1 VDPRSRVRAA
11 ARWVAGGFIVGLL
24 LTRNLWLTDRLYP
37 LTPVWSGLPAI
48 PYPFDFVIYLALI
61 ATSAVSIVVANP
73 RPWLAAGA
81 ALYLGYSLFDQQR
94 WVPFFNEI
102 GALLIVL
109 ALYDWRA
116 GRRDRARVVLDTC
129 GTVVVLIYLW
139 SGLQKLNYNFVHSV
153 GPWMLR
159 PFLPESLAS
168 YAPWLSMPMAPLETA
183 LCFLLLA
190 RPTRRIGIALAIGMH
205 AFILA
210 SAGPLGND
218 GNVQV
223 WFWNIVSAALVW
235 LVFRGNE
242 GGPRAF
248 LAAPAFPA
256 QRLVVFFFGVMPIFN
271 VLVIEP
277 LGRWDDFQSATLYS
291 GNASDGVLEISNA
304 DYERLPPVVAAAVWE
319 MEDGS
324 NMLKLRD
331 WAYGE
336 LNVPDYHAFRIHR
349 NAAAVVCRMLDDS
362 PTVRFKA
369 SGKSHALT
377 GERVWSEYSCRDL
390 AGPGPLEGAQ

>member
-1 VDPRSRVRAA
+1 MDPRSRVGAA
-11 ARWVAGGFIVGLL
+11 ARWVAGGFVVGLL
-24 LTRNLWLTDRLYP
+24 LTPNLWLSERLYP

-48 PYPFDFVIYLALI
+48 PYPFDYAVYLALI
-61 ATSAVSIVVANP
+61 ATSAVAVVVANP
-73 RPWLAAGA
+73 RPWLATA
-81 ALYLGYSLFDQQR
+81 ATLYLGYSLFDQQR

-116 GRRDRARVVLDTC
+116 GDRDRARVVLDTC

-139 SGLQKLNYNFVHSV
+139 SGLQKLNYHFVYSV

-168 YAPWLSMPMAPLETA
+168 YASWLSMPMAPLETA
-183 LCFLLLA
+183 LCALLLF
-190 RPTRRIGIALAIGMH
+190 RRTRAAGIVLAIGMH
-205 AFILA
+205 AFIVA
-210 SAGPLGND
+210 SAGPLGNN

-223 WFWNIVSAALVW
+223 WFWNAVSAALVW
-235 LVFRGNE
+235 LVFRGND
-242 GGPRAF
+242 GGPHAF
-248 LAAPAFPA
+248 LAAPGFPA
-256 QRLVVFFFGVMPIFN
+256 QRLVVLFFGVMPIFN
-271 VLVIEP
+271 FVVVGP

-291 GNASDGVLEISNA
+291 GNASDGVVEISNA

-319 MEDGS
+319 MDDGS
-324 NMLKLRD
+324 NMLNLRD
-331 WAYGE
+331 WGYGE

-349 NAAAVVCRMLDDS
+349 NAAAAVCRMLDDS
-362 PTVRFKA
+362 ATVRFRA

-377 GERVWSEYSCRDL
+377 GERVWREYSCRDL
-390 AGPGPLEGAQ
+390 AEPGLLEGPQ